1 MISIITIIKIDMSG
15 HIADIILQTIGILV
29 LFIIA
34 DFCFLIPSIAVI
46 GFGMIISSLMSI
58 SAPLFLF
65 LAIFQ
70 VFGAE
75 SINVLEFGFVK
86 TLIITL
92 LVTLIGILNLKSMYV
107 LHI

>member
-1 MISIITIIKIDMSG
+1 
-15 HIADIILQTIGILV
+15 
-29 LFIIA
+29 
-34 DFCFLIPSIAVI
+34 
-46 GFGMIISSLMSI
+46 MSI